1 MYIICIYIYI
11 YIYIYIQK
19 HKHKYIHIYIGIQ
32 KILRGKAIDVVSLS
46 VPSYSLL
53 NTHSTESETDEYY
66 GEAAQSLNVDNY
78 FNDYFSQIS
87 YLCSKFTSLGVDL
100 STEWLNQV
108 YICMCMYV
116 NIYTYVCVYLC
127 MYIYT
132 CLYIYVSLH
141 LWVLI

>member
-1 MYIICIYIYI
+1 MNVSMLLCEYIHIYIYIYVYICIYIYTHT
-11 YIYIYIQK
+11 YIYIF
-19 HKHKYIHIYIGIQ
+19 IGIQ

-53 NTHSTESETDEYY
+53 NTHSTKSENDIYY
-66 GEAAQSLNVDNY
+66 GEAAQSLNIDNY

-108 YICMCMYV
+108 YIDMWVC
-116 NIYTYVCVYLC
+116 IY
-127 MYIYT
+127 M
-132 CLYIYVSLH
+132 
-141 LWVLI
+141 